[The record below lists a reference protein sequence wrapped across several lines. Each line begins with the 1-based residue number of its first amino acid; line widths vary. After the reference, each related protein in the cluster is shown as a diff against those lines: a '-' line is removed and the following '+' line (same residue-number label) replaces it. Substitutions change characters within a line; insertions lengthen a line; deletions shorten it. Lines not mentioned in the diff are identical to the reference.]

1 MSILSDVFEPKFVP
15 VRLGNYLVTN
25 FYDYVAYMKTSST
38 TQDPYKW
45 GGFLEIVAATIMYR
59 RPIHVHVMDVNP
71 EHVICFDES
80 LLNKDPILLS
90 YEGGNH
96 YNALIRHNHR
106 YLESRPGTRE
116 LLTLSSAVLRKVRL
130 FNGMPSRI
138 VSNSELDAVLE
149 NKKVT
154 LSNNMGI

>member
-1 MSILSDVFEPKFVP
+1 MRSKLFSLMSILSDVFEPKFVP

-38 TQDPYKW
+38 TQDLYKW
-45 GGFLEIVAATIMYR
+45 GSFLEIVIATIMYR
-59 RPIHVHVMDVNP
+59 KH
-71 EHVICFDES
+71 
-80 LLNKDPILLS
+80 
-90 YEGGNH
+90 H